1 MFLNGKSRKKQM
13 LFPENEILIQMEKL
27 CLISWK
33 SGRLLMLQE
42 SGRDRIAAI

>member
-1 MFLNGKSRKKQM
+1 MFKNGKSRKKQM